1 MRNKDS
7 EYDGGSYGGRVSVPE
22 PYADLI
28 VFTRTTPKYL
38 CINHAFNMKAS

>member
-7 EYDGGSYGGRVSVPE
+7 DGGSYGGRVFVPE

-28 VFTRTTPKYL
+28 VLTRTTLKYL